1 LNAYFLLSCTY
12 FTMNTTDAELP
23 YAVVFGT
30 IMSIGFPLNAI
41 AIWILLRHHSLKSPN
56 VIFMLN
62 LAIADLLLACSLP
75 LKVYFYATG
84 VWPLGYT
91 ACIGVRVLFHVN
103 ICTSSIFI
111 TFISVDRVLAVVYPL
126 RSLHIRTARNAVK
139 AVILAW
145 LLLIIIAILRCIEFG
160 EHLKHY
166 NKYSCFEYR
175 LYADNPRSDPVK
187 IFQLI
192 LVLVLLV
199 VNVVSTVLVFLTL
212 RRNVKDLPKVNNRVN
227 VMLLFVMSLIM
238 FIICFLPKTI
248 GSFIKGHDTMYLK
261 CICIAAT
268 NCCLDPV
275 LYYFS
280 LDAFWKKKEESKPA
294 QTRAMIRHQRH

>member
-1 LNAYFLLSCTY
+1 
-12 FTMNTTDAELP
+12 MNTRACAL
-23 YAVVFGT
+23 VFGT

-41 AIWILLRHHSLKSPN
+41 AIWILLRHHSFKSPN

-62 LAIADLLLACSLP
+62 LAISDLLLASFLP
-75 LKVYFYATG
+75 LKVYFHATG
-84 VWPLGYT
+84 DWPLGDIG
-91 ACIGVRVLFHVN
+91 CIVVHVFFNVN
-103 ICTSSIFI
+103 IRTSAVLI

-126 RSLHIRTARNAVK
+126 RSRHIRTARNAVK

-145 LLLIIIAILRCIEFG
+145 LFVIIFAIPVCIKFG
-160 EHLKHY
+160 MLKDSFCIKRDEVNH
-166 NKYSCFEYR
+166 E
-175 LYADNPRSDPVK
+175 ADPSIIV
-187 IFQLI
+187 QLI

-212 RRNVKDLPKVNNRVN
+212 CRNVKDLPKVNNRVN

-238 FIICFLPKTI
+238 FIICFLPMTI
-248 GSFIKGHDTMYLK
+248 GPFIEARQTYLK
-261 CICIAAT
+261 CIAAT

-280 LDAFWKKKEESKPA
+280 LDKSRHTENMVVGYFKETMGLFSL
-294 QTRAMIRHQRH
+294 MFVLF

>member
-1 LNAYFLLSCTY
+1 
-12 FTMNTTDAELP
+12 MNTTDAELP

-62 LAIADLLLACSLP
+62 LAIADLLLASSLP
-75 LKVYFYATG
+75 LKVYFLTTG

-91 ACIGVRVLFHVN
+91 ACIGVRVLFRVN
-103 ICTSSIFI
+103 IGTSSIFI

-126 RSLHIRTARNAVK
+126 RSRLIRTACNAVK

-145 LLLIIIAILRCIEFG
+145 LLLIIIAIHRYIQFED
-160 EHLKHY
+160 LKCH
-166 NKYSCFEYR
+166 NKSTFFEYR
-175 LYADNPRSDPVK
+175 RYEVNHRSDPLK
-187 IFQLI
+187 IFQLV

-227 VMLLFVMSLIM
+227 VMLLFVMSLII
-238 FIICFLPKTI
+238 FIICFLPMTI
-248 GSFIKGHDTMYLK
+248 SPFIKARQTYLK
-261 CICIAAT
+261 CIAAT

>member
-1 LNAYFLLSCTY
+1 
-12 FTMNTTDAELP
+12 MNTTDAELP

-75 LKVYFYATG
+75 LKVYFHATG
-84 VWPLGYT
+84 AWPLGDK
-91 ACIGVRVLFHVN
+91 ACIGVHVLFHVN
-103 ICTSSIFI
+103 IGTSSIFI

-126 RSLHIRTARNAVK
+126 RSRHIRTACNAVK
-139 AVILAW
+139 AVILTW
-145 LLLIIIAILRCIEFG
+145 LLLIFIAIPGCIKFG
-160 EHLKHY
+160 KHLKHH
-166 NKYSCFEYR
+166 NKSSCFEYR
-175 LYADNPRSDPVK
+175 RDEVNHRKDASI
-187 IFQLI
+187 IFQLV
-192 LVLVLLV
+192 LVPVLLV
-199 VNVVSTVLVFLTL
+199 VNVVSTVLVSLTL

-238 FIICFLPKTI
+238 FIICFLPMTI
-248 GSFIKGHDTMYLK
+248 SPFIEGADPTYLK
-261 CICIAAT
+261 CIAAT

-294 QTRAMIRHQRH
+294 QPGP

>member
-1 LNAYFLLSCTY
+1 
-12 FTMNTTDAELP
+12 MNTTDAELH

-41 AIWILLRHHSLKSPN
+41 AVWILLRHHSLKSPN

-62 LAIADLLLACSLP
+62 LAIADLLLASSLP
-75 LKVYFYATG
+75 LKVYFHATG
-84 VWPLGYT
+84 AWPLGDK
-91 ACIGVRVLFHVN
+91 ACIGVRVLFYVN
-103 ICTSSIFI
+103 IGTSSIFI

-126 RSLHIRTARNAVK
+126 RSRHIRTARNAVK

-145 LLLIIIAILRCIEFG
+145 LFVIIFAIPGCIKFG
-160 EHLKHY
+160 EHLKRH
-166 NKYSCFEYR
+166 NKSSCFEYR
-175 LYADNPRSDPVK
+175 LYADNPRSDPVN
-187 IFQLI
+187 IFQLV
-192 LVLVLLV
+192 LVLILLV
-199 VNVVSTVLVFLTL
+199 VNVVSTVLVSLTL

-238 FIICFLPKTI
+238 FIICFLPMTI
-248 GSFIKGHDTMYLK
+248 GSFIKGRKTYLK
-261 CICIAAT
+261 CIAAT